1 MNGITINNISSNAV
15 DILILK
21 NKYKLLDKIGEDKLE
36 FVIDEIF
43 ELGYSMYMK
52 NFIKTDLIN
61 EFQSYQNQN
70 QNQNQNNLIKPINT
84 ITESKFSTLKGSM
97 GEDLVM
103 DIIIDKFNNMCVE
116 NTSKIPHSGDI
127 QVRLPSGNTI
137 IVEVK
142 NYNKTIDQDQIDKL
156 KFDMIFNNV
165 RGGIFISLNSGIVGK
180 KKFDLEIF
188 KHNSNEYFI
197 LFLPYSMHKIIP
209 DKKNTISHTDI
220 EDSVYNLSVKIEF
233 SLCVIQNIIDKSTIN
248 ININNKN
255 ISSTELDFM
264 VSQFNSVYTE
274 FKTIKNSMRKLDEN
288 IRKSLD
294 THKNSISE
302 FENTIVKKIN
312 DLIGTKLY
320 SQEIYSNDKKNIKI
334 KKNNSTFY
342 DILINNKLNG
352 RITMIA
358 NSYDVFINFNS
369 NIINKQFDNLDD
381 SKLFVKNL

>member
-1 MNGITINNISSNAV
+1 MDGILINNIGLN
-15 DILILK
+15 DINISISK
-21 NKYKLLDKIGEDKLE
+21 TKYKLLDKIGIDKLK

-43 ELGYSMYMK
+43 ELGYSQYMK
-52 NFIKTDLIN
+52 NFIKQDLID
-61 EFQSYQNQN
+61 EFQFYPNQVN
-70 QNQNQNNLIKPINT
+70 SIKPINS
-84 ITESKFSTLKGSM
+84 ITESKYSTLKGSM

-103 DIIIDKFNNMCVE
+103 DIIIDKFNNIYVE

-127 QVRLPSGNTI
+127 QVRLSSGNTI

-156 KFDMIFNNV
+156 KFDMMFNNI
-165 RGGIFISLNSGIVGK
+165 RGAIFISLNSGIVGK

-188 KHNSNEYFI
+188 KHNSNEYYI
-197 LFLPYSMHKIIP
+197 LFLPYSMHKVIP
-209 DKKNTISHTDI
+209 DKKNTISHTDM
-220 EDSVYNLSVKIEF
+220 EESVHNLSIKVEF
-233 SLCVIQNIIDKSTIN
+233 SLCVIQNIIDKSTN
-248 ININNKN
+248 NINNKN
-255 ISSTELDFM
+255 ISSTDLDFM
-264 VSQFNSVYTE
+264 VSQFNLVYGE
-274 FKTIKNSMRKLDEN
+274 FKTVKNSMRKLDEN

-294 THKNSISE
+294 AHKNSITE

-320 SQEIYSNDKKNIKI
+320 SHDIYSNDKKNIKI
-334 KKNNSTFY
+334 KKNNSISY
-342 DILINNKLNG
+342 DVLIDNKLGG
-352 RITMIA
+352 RITRIS